1 MRGALRMTS
10 AHPAAENDREPRPQ
24 IEFRKAEGALL
35 PHVESY
41 YLYRH
46 DAEDIE
52 GVERVDLGQLRFVI
66 KGEGEVIFP
75 DGRAE
80 PTKKVMINGPGTAAA
95 QYRIRGPFH
104 CFGVSLRAIGW
115 KALIGIPAYKVT
127 DHIID
132 GEKLFCEQAPML
144 WQRLHKMDTLD
155 EMIAA
160 IEPLLK
166 LRQYE
171 VKPVPKAHLIFLRA
185 VREWAAT
192 KDPTIEDLYVRIR
205 QSSNIGERQVQ
216 RLCKDYFAGS
226 PAHLKRKF
234 RAIGA
239 AMRLYQGASV
249 DEVVEPFSDQS
260 HMINEVRHFTGHTPT
275 SLRAGIDPVLA
286 VTLDNE
292 TFHFLPDVI
301 PESVDLRRR

>member
-1 MRGALRMTS
+1 MRGALKMKP
-10 AHPAAENDREPRPQ
+10 AQLAAENDREPRPR
-24 IEFRKAEGALL
+24 IDFRKAEGALI

-46 DAEDIE
+46 DGTDIE
-52 GVERVDLGQLRFVI
+52 GIERVDLGQLRFVI
-66 KGEGEVIFP
+66 KGEGQVIFP

-80 PTKKVMINGPGTAAA
+80 NTRRVMINGPGTAAA

-115 KALIGIPAYKVT
+115 KALIGLPAYKVA
-127 DHIID
+127 DHIVD
-132 GEKLFCEQAPML
+132 GEKLFCEQAGLL
-144 WQRLHKMDTLD
+144 WEQLHKMDTLD

-166 LRQYE
+166 MRQLE
-171 VKPVPKAHLIFLRA
+171 VKPVPAAHLVFLRA

-192 KDPTIEDLYVRIR
+192 NDPTIDDLYARIR
-205 QSSNIGERQVQ
+205 QCSNIGERQVQ

-239 AMRLYQGASV
+239 AMRIYQGASA
-249 DEVVEPFSDQS
+249 DDVVEPFSDQS
-260 HMINEVRHFTGHTPT
+260 HMINEIKQFTGHTPT

>member
-1 MRGALRMTS
+1 MRGATRMKP
-10 AHPAAENDREPRPQ
+10 ARPAAMNDRDPRPQ
-24 IEFRKAEGALL
+24 IEFRKAEGALI

-41 YLYRH
+41 YLYRY
-46 DAEDIE
+46 DGTEIE
-52 GVERVDLGQLRFVI
+52 GIERVDLGQLRFVI
-66 KGEGEVIFP
+66 KGSGTVHFP
-75 DGRAE
+75 DGHSEA
-80 PTKKVMINGPGTAAA
+80 TKRVMINGPSTAAA
-95 QYRIRGPFH
+95 TYRMQGPFY

-115 KALIGIPAYKVT
+115 KALIGLPAYKVA
-127 DHIID
+127 DHIVD
-132 GEKLFCEQAPML
+132 GEKLFCEQAGLL
-144 WQRLHKMDTLD
+144 WHRLHKMETLE

-160 IEPLLK
+160 IEPLLRM
-166 LRQYE
+166 RQQE
-171 VKPVPKAHLIFLRA
+171 VKPVPAAHLVFLRA

-192 KDPTIEDLYVRIR
+192 KDPTIDDLYARIR
-205 QSSNIGERQVQ
+205 KSSNIGERQVQ

-239 AMRLYQGASV
+239 AMRIYQGASV

-260 HMINEVRHFTGHTPT
+260 HMINEIRQFTGHTPT
-275 SLRAGIDPVLA
+275 TLRAHIDPVL
-286 VTLDNE
+286 VLTLTNE